1 MARAAVCHQF
11 GEELEL
17 EEMSLDPPR
26 PDEVRVRVTACGVCH
41 SDLAYASGI
50 WGGSLPA
57 VMVSSHRALS
67 EEQPALVPGAADR
80 AFDLRAR
87 RGADPDAPA
96 GGVALEIARRFNISR
111 ERAPDPAAGWMV
123 GLSVYCR
130 SDGTMSSI
138 GRAGVGG

>member
-57 VMVSSHRALS
+57 VYGHEIAGVVVEAGGRAGAEAGQRGRALS
-67 EEQPALVPGAADR
+67 Q
-80 AFDLRAR
+80 
-87 RGADPDAPA
+87 
-96 GGVALEIARRFNISR
+96 
-111 ERAPDPAAGWMV
+111 
-123 GLSVYCR
+123 
-130 SDGTMSSI
+130 
-138 GRAGVGG
+138 